1 VALAGAYLVIVALVA
16 ADVTADA
23 ASGTTLPHLVTELT
37 VIGIALAG
45 AVALWRDAR
54 ASRRRAHRALHDVAQ
69 VRAEAARWR
78 EEAREALDGLS
89 LALDRQFDRWGLTP
103 AEREVA
109 LYLLNGLGM
118 RDVAAARGTSERT
131 ARKQALAVYAKA
143 GLGGRAELAAFFLE
157 ALIVGKVKPELVAD
171 EAAPTADA
179 AG

>member
-1 VALAGAYLVIVALVA
+1 MIFF
-16 ADVTADA
+16 DQ
-23 ASGTTLPHLVTELT
+23 LPPEVFGGRPPRQYPEAVFTQPQT
-37 VIGIALAG
+37 VGHN
-45 AVALWRDAR
+45 VEK
-54 ASRRRAHRALHDVAQ
+54 V
-69 VRAEAARWR
+69 
-78 EEAREALDGLS
+78 DGLS
-89 LALDRQFDRWGLTP
+89 LALDCQFDRWGLTP

-157 ALIVGKVKPELVAD
+157 ALIVGKVKPEVVAD
-171 EAAPTADA
+171 GAAPTDDA